1 MNDLNHL
8 LEKNRAWAAEV
19 RRREPDFFDKLS
31 NLQTP
36 EYLWIGCSDSRVP
49 ANQIT
54 GLVPGEVFVHRNV
67 ANVVVHA
74 DLNCLSVIQYAVD
87 VLKIKH
93 IIVCGHYGCGGVIAA
108 HDHLRVGLVDNW
120 LRHVQDVAQ
129 KHQDLLG
136 KQEVRAQRI
145 ARLCELNVI
154 EQVVNVAQTTVVQDA
169 WTRGQI
175 LTVHG
180 WVYGLRDGLIR
191 DLGMSLSRAE
201 DLQARYASAVEV
213 AARPAT
219 VRTP

>member
-8 LEKNRAWAAEV
+8 LEKNRAWAADV

-108 HDHLRVGLVDNW
+108 HDHLRMGLIDNW

-136 KQEVRAQRI
+136 KQNVRAQRI

-169 WTRGQI
+169 WSRGQI
-175 LTVHG
+175 ACSAWL
-180 WVYGLRDGLIR
+180 GLWHPGRFD
-191 DLGMSLSRAE
+191 S
-201 DLQARYASAVEV
+201 
-213 AARPAT
+213 
-219 VRTP
+219 